1 MLTVI
6 LIMSGII
13 IAEGLA
19 ISFILISNKNLK
31 KDKNKA
37 EYQTK
42 KTIHNLDT
50 IIDHTATDDLIVSR
64 QQIIKKQIIEAKDDK
79 DVDKIISNIRHIF
92 NSNKL

>member
-1 MLTVI
+1 MVQGYLILGAVI
-6 LIMSGII
+6 LI
-13 IAEGLA
+13 EGLA
-19 ISFILISNKNLK
+19 IYLIFRNNKKLR
-31 KDKNKA
+31 KDKNIA